1 MKELLEALAKDHR
14 FADIG
19 RQLDAG
25 GNCFVEGLWG
35 SAAAALTA
43 ALASRI
49 PRTTI
54 CILPQIET
62 AEEFEEDLEF
72 FSPGLALPF
81 PAWERMS
88 EEEAPDAEIRSQR
101 LSVLK
106 YLADLR
112 QGAAA
117 GHIIVAPVQA
127 LLQSV
132 PSPAVLSENSLL
144 LRKEMEIAPDR
155 IAEWLAG
162 RDFQPVRQAE
172 VPGEFSRR
180 GGILDIFPLTAEE
193 PVRIEFFGDQIES
206 IRAYDPATQTS
217 KQEIAEISLAAL
229 PMRDGAVEMDPCSF
243 FDHLPETAA
252 LVLREPAEIMEHANE
267 ALTRGLPGVSESAAE
282 SLKGA
287 PKRFATLHLASL
299 PGVFSGMPITFHV
312 HSIERFIQPLDLAV
326 KELELVASERE
337 RTVVLCNAQ
346 GERDRLMEILA
357 QSPVLANKRFQVR
370 LGRVHQGF
378 DWTDLSFALLTHH
391 EIFQRYRERRTI
403 PRYRHARPMETFY
416 ELEPGDYVVHAAHG
430 IGLFHGMTMMGE
442 EGERQEALKIEYAG
456 RAFLFVPASRIELV
470 QKYIGPSEHRPPLSK
485 LGSRSWLARKERV
498 EESVRDLAAELL
510 RLHAVR
516 EASPGVPQLPDTDWQ
531 REFEAAFPY
540 EETED
545 QLDVAQETKT
555 DMERTRPMDRLIC
568 GDVGYGKTEIA
579 MRAAFKAV
587 MSGHQVAVLVPTTV
601 LAAQHT
607 QTFGERMAD
616 YPVRI
621 AMLSRFVTPAK
632 QKEIVAD
639 LAEGSIDIVIGTHR
653 LVQRDVLFHDLGLAV
668 IDEEQRFGVE
678 HKERLKRLRA
688 TVDVLTLTATP
699 IPRTL
704 HMSLLGIRDI
714 SSLNTPPRDRL
725 SIHTRLMRY
734 DAHKVRQ
741 AVLHEMARGGQ
752 VYFLHNRVETID
764 GMAKELRDLVPEARF
779 VVGHGQMPERRLAQV
794 MKHFIAHR
802 ADVLVCTTIIESGL
816 DIPNVNTILIN
827 NADMFGLAELHQ
839 LRGRVGRYKH
849 RAYAYLL
856 LPPQRPVT
864 PVAEKRLKAIEEFCE
879 LGAGFRIAMRD
890 LEIRGAGNIL
900 GAEQSGYIAAVG
912 YEMYSSLLEQAV
924 RAMKNLPTIERP
936 DVTLQL
942 GTEAFLSKEYV
953 PDASQRISLYRR
965 LHQAHTAEDLET
977 IRADM
982 RDRFGQLPERAEG
995 LIAEMRL
1002 RQLAQEAG
1010 IASLATAD
1018 RRVIVRPARP
1028 ERVARVIEAAGEEC
1042 RRVDAQTF
1050 HVPTHRSRIEG
1061 PILVSFLTRMLES
1074 GLAACGRDFVTSSE
1088 QNAAPPEEIP

>member
-1 MKELLEALAKDHR
+1 MKELLDALASNRR
-14 FADIG
+14 FGEIE
-19 RQLDAG
+19 RTLDQG

-35 SAAAALTA
+35 SAAAVMA
-43 ALASRI
+43 ATLAGRL
-49 PRTTI
+49 PRTLV

-88 EEEAPDAEIRSQR
+88 EDESPDAEIQSQR

-106 YLADLR
+106 YLAQLR
-112 QGAAA
+112 QGAQG
-117 GHIIVAPVQA
+117 GHVIVAPVQA

-132 PSPAVLSENSLL
+132 PSPKVLTENSLL
-144 LRKEMEIAPDR
+144 LRKGLEMGPDR
-155 IAEWLAG
+155 IAEWLAS

-180 GGILDIFPLTAEE
+180 GGILDVFPLAAAD
-193 PVRIEFFGDQIES
+193 PVRIEFFGDEIES
-206 IRAYDPATQTS
+206 IRVYDAATQIS
-217 KQEIAEISLAAL
+217 KNELPEISLAAL
-229 PMRDGAVEMDPCSF
+229 PVSDGSAMDESCSL
-243 FDHLPETAA
+243 FDHLPESAV
-252 LVLREPAEIMEHANE
+252 LVLREPAEIMERAND
-267 ALTRGLPGVSESAAE
+267 AISRGISGFSESAGE

-287 PKRFATLHLASL
+287 PKRFATLHIAAL
-299 PGVFSGMPITFHV
+299 PGVFSGRPITFHV

-326 KELELVASERE
+326 KELELVASERD
-337 RTVVLCNAQ
+337 RTVVLCNNQ
-346 GERDRLMEILA
+346 GEMDRLAEILSES
-357 QSPVLANKRFQVR
+357 QVKNKRGFAVR

-403 PRYRHARPMETFY
+403 PRYRHTRPLETFY
-416 ELEPGDYVVHAAHG
+416 ELEPGDYVVHAVHG
-430 IGLFHGMTMMGE
+430 IGLFHGMTMMGD
-442 EGERQEALKIEYAG
+442 EGRQQESLKIEYAD
-456 RAFLFVPASRIELV
+456 RAYLFVPASRIELV
-470 QKYIGPSEHRPPLSK
+470 QKYIGPSEHRPQLSK
-485 LGSRSWLARKERV
+485 LGSKAWLARKERV

-516 EASPGVPQLPDTDWQ
+516 EAAPGVPHLPDTEWQ

-545 QLDVAQETKT
+545 QLDVARDTKA
-555 DMERTRPMDRLIC
+555 DMERSRPMDRLIC

-587 MSGHQVAVLVPTTV
+587 MSGHQVAVLVPTTI
-601 LAAQHT
+601 LASQHM

-616 YPVRI
+616 FPVRV

-632 QKEIVAD
+632 QKEIIAG
-639 LAEGSIDIVIGTHR
+639 LAEGSVDIVIGTHR
-653 LVQRDVLFHDLGLAV
+653 LVQRDVFFRDLGLVV
-668 IDEEQRFGVE
+668 IDEEQKFGVE
-678 HKERLKRLRA
+678 HKERLKRLRE

-725 SIHTRLMRY
+725 AIHTRLVRY

-741 AVLHEMARGGQ
+741 AILHEMTRGGQ
-752 VYFLHNRVETID
+752 VFFLHNRVESID
-764 GMAKELRDLVPEARF
+764 RIAQELRELVPEAKF
-779 VVGHGQMPERRLAQV
+779 LTGHGQMPERLLAGV
-794 MKHFIAHR
+794 MKKFIAHQ

-856 LPPQRPVT
+856 LPPTRPVT
-864 PVAEKRLKAIEEFCE
+864 PIAEKRLKAIEEFCE

-900 GAEQSGYIAAVG
+900 GPEQSGYIAAVG
-912 YEMYSSLLEQAV
+912 YEMYTSLLEQAV
-924 RAMKNLPTIERP
+924 RAMKNLPTVERP

-942 GTEAFLSKEYV
+942 KTEAYLPQDYV
-953 PDASQRISLYRR
+953 PDASQRITLYRR
-965 LHQAHTAEDLET
+965 LHQARNAEDLEAV
-977 IRADM
+977 RADM
-982 RDRFGQLPERAEG
+982 RDRFGTLPVKAEN
-995 LIAEMRL
+995 LLAEMRL

-1010 IASLATAD
+1010 IASISTGD
-1018 RRVIVRPARP
+1018 RRIIIRPSRPAM
-1028 ERVARVIEAAGEEC
+1028 AAAVIERAGEEC
-1042 RRVDAQTF
+1042 RRVDAETF
-1050 HVPTHRSRIEG
+1050 HVPMFRSRAEG
-1061 PILVSFLTRMLES
+1061 AVLVSLLTKMLER
-1074 GLAACGRDFVTSSE
+1074 GLAARAKGVMQSS
-1088 QNAAPPEEIP
+1088 QK

>member
-1 MKELLEALAKDHR
+1 MRDLLDGLAKEGR
-14 FADIG
+14 FQGIE
-19 RQLDAG
+19 RRLDRG
-25 GNCFVEGLWG
+25 ESCFVEGLWG

-43 ALASRI
+43 ALAPRLSR
-49 PRTTI
+49 TLV
-54 CILPQIET
+54 CILPQIES

-72 FSPGLALPF
+72 FAPGLPVSF
-81 PAWERMS
+81 PAWERLS
-88 EEEAPDAEIRSQR
+88 EDEAPDAEIRSQR
-101 LSVLK
+101 LAVLK
-106 YLADLR
+106 SLAALR
-112 QGAAA
+112 EGGAD
-117 GHIIVAPVQA
+117 GRVIVAPAQA

-132 PSPAVLSENSLL
+132 PSPEALAENSLR
-144 LRKEMEIAPDR
+144 LRKGMEIAPDR
-155 IAEWLAG
+155 IAEWLAA

-180 GGILDIFPLTAEE
+180 GGILDVFPLAAAE
-193 PVRIEFFGDQIES
+193 PVRLEFFGDEIES
-206 IRAYDPATQTS
+206 IRTYDTATQAS
-217 KQEIAEISLAAL
+217 KAEIAEIRLAAL
-229 PMRDGAVEMDPCSF
+229 PMSGASATENCSL
-243 FDHLPETAA
+243 FDHLPEIAVI
-252 LVLREPAEIMEHANE
+252 LLRDPAEIMERARD
-267 ALTRGLPGVSESAAE
+267 AVARGLPGFSEEAAAA
-282 SLKGA
+282 LKRA
-287 PKRFATLHLASL
+287 PQRFASLHLASL
-299 PGVFSGMPITFHV
+299 PGVFSGEPVSFHV
-312 HSIERFIQPLDLAV
+312 HSIERFIQPLDEAV
-326 KELELVASERE
+326 KELELVAAERK
-337 RTVVLCNAQ
+337 RTVVLCGNQ

-357 QSPVLANKRFQVR
+357 DSPVLANPRFEVR

-378 DWTDLSFALLTHH
+378 DWTDLSYALLPHH
-391 EIFQRYRERRTI
+391 EIFQRYRERRVV
-403 PRYRHARPMETFY
+403 PRYRHLRPLEAFY

-430 IGLFHGMTMMGE
+430 IGRFHGMTMIGK
-442 EGERQEALKIEYAG
+442 EGEQQEALKIEYAG

-470 QKYIGPSEHRPPLSK
+470 RKYIGPSEHHPPLSK
-485 LGSRSWLARKERV
+485 LGSKSWAARKEKV

-516 EASPGVPQLPDTDWQ
+516 EAAPGLQHLPDTEWQ
-531 REFEAAFPY
+531 RDFESAFPY

-545 QLDVAQETKT
+545 QIDIARDAKA

-587 MSGHQVAVLVPTTV
+587 MSGHQVAVLVPTTI

-607 QTFGERMAD
+607 QTFRERMAD

-621 AMLSRFVTPAK
+621 AMLSRFVGPAE
-632 QKEIVAD
+632 QKEVIAG
-639 LAEGSIDIVIGTHR
+639 LLEGSVDIVIGTHR
-653 LVQRDVLFHDLGLAV
+653 LIQRDVMFRNLGLAI

-704 HMSLLGIRDI
+704 HMSLLGLRDI

-725 SIHTRLMRY
+725 AIHTRLMRY
-734 DAHKVRQ
+734 DPHKVRQ

-752 VYFLHNRVETID
+752 VFFLHNRVESID
-764 GMAKELRDLVPEARF
+764 AMAAELRGLVPEARIL
-779 VVGHGQMPERRLAQV
+779 VGHGQMPERFLATV
-794 MKHFIAHR
+794 MKDFVAHR

-856 LPPQRPVT
+856 LPPKRPVT
-864 PVAEKRLKAIEEFCE
+864 PIAEKRLKAIEEFCE

-900 GAEQSGYIAAVG
+900 GPEQSGHIAAVG
-912 YEMYSSLLEQAV
+912 YDMYSTLLEQAV
-924 RAMKNLPTIERP
+924 RALKKLPTIERP

-942 GTEAFLSKEYV
+942 GVEAFLPKAYV
-953 PDASQRISLYRR
+953 PDASQRIALYRR
-965 LHQAHTAEDLET
+965 LHQALASEELEAV
-977 IRADM
+977 RADL
-982 RDRFGQLPERAEG
+982 RDRFGPLPGPSEALLAET
-995 LIAEMRL
+995 RL

-1010 IASLATAD
+1010 IASIAAAD
-1018 RRVIVRPARP
+1018 GRAIIRSARMERAAAVIA
-1028 ERVARVIEAAGEEC
+1028 AAGEEC
-1042 RRVDAQTF
+1042 RRVDEATL
-1050 HVPTHRSRIEG
+1050 HLIHHRPRAGG
-1061 PILVSFLTRMLES
+1061 PVLVSFLTRVLER
-1074 GLAACGRDFVTSSE
+1074 GLAAIGKDSTVKRD
-1088 QNAAPPEEIP
+1088 AP